1 MPLEGVSCLLVQD
14 GDGAATDAAVLERAG
29 VNITH
34 VRTVRDGVLAL
45 AQSSW
50 NLVLVDPSLPDG
62 SGYQVVAYAAATRI
76 AVAILILSAAG
87 HSPPSVGPFE
97 RAFTSLERG
106 LTGAELV
113 RRVQFA
119 LTRASRRAARSSGYE
134 GAQASLDYPLL
145 GFASLHE
152 LSHRQRQLLSL
163 LVSGSA
169 HKEIARHLALSP
181 VTIRRH
187 AEDIYRKCG
196 VRNQRELLALVA
208 RAAVMAPGVT
218 AVGGGP
224 LAEAFASRGGERA
237 RQRSG
242 EGQRRGSG

>member
-106 LTGAELV
+106 L
-113 RRVQFA
+113 
-119 LTRASRRAARSSGYE
+119 
-134 GAQASLDYPLL
+134 
-145 GFASLHE
+145 HE